1 MNLSALLQLPWR
13 ASQRSLRWL
22 AVFVLASCGAG
33 ALAIGL
39 LTNVAD
45 GWQGSL
51 ALFGLGL
58 FITWGFIYSCV
69 LLLAID
75 THLLRVPQVQR
86 RIVASLL
93 LHGLLTV
100 ALPLAV
106 LVSAGLPWSA
116 TAVALGLFGVFG
128 LLFALMPRYLA
139 IFIGIVP
146 SLLGL
151 VWKLLHLPGL
161 LEPQFVSWFGP
172 LLLALLLLV
181 AWRWQTL
188 LRRGGGQLRSW
199 SSPLVLQFRSR
210 SWGQWSNPG
219 DNRQLRQRP
228 QWLLAE
234 PSLQGVGPA
243 APQRTLRVVLGGWY
257 LPQTARSYAKQLGV
271 LLASASFPL
280 LVILAVDRHGRHA
293 HDFVRGALLGGLG
306 TFALLGGGLI
316 PLLSVQWLRRWWLR
330 DNAERQ
336 LLALLPGLGSPRN
349 VKHQLLRASLGMPLA
364 IHALLIVGG
373 AVAMWVWPHYA
384 ACIPMLLLVQVG
396 AAAVTVALLLS
407 LLGGRLSRTWQ
418 LGVPVG
424 VAAVLIV
431 CSVVLAAMAYGRQPV
446 AWALQW
452 SPVAVVAWLLFG
464 IALFLIG
471 RCGWRGLQQRP
482 HPFLPN

>member
-1 MNLSALLQLPWR
+1 VNLYALLQLPWR
-13 ASQRSLRWL
+13 AVHRSLRWL
-22 AVFVLASCGAG
+22 GVFVLASCGAG

-39 LTNVAD
+39 LANGAHH
-45 GWQGSL
+45 WQGSL

-58 FITWGFIYSCV
+58 FVAWGFFYSCV

-86 RIVASLL
+86 QIVASLL

-106 LVSAGLPWSA
+106 LVPAGMPWLA

-146 SLLGL
+146 SLLGR
-151 VWKLLHLPGL
+151 VWKVLHMPGL
-161 LEPQFVSWFGP
+161 LEPQFVSRFGP

-181 AWRWQTL
+181 AWRWHAL
-188 LRRGGGQLRSW
+188 LRSGGGQVRSW
-199 SSPLVLQFRSR
+199 SSPMVLQFRSG
-210 SWGQWSNPG
+210 SWGQWSNLG

-228 QWLLAE
+228 KWLLAE
-234 PSLQGVGPA
+234 PSLHGVGPA
-243 APQRTLRVVLGGWY
+243 ALCRTLRVALGGWY

-271 LLASASFPL
+271 LLASASLPL
-280 LVILAVDRHGRHA
+280 LVILVVDSQGRNA
-293 HDFVRGALLGGLG
+293 NDFIRGAMLG
-306 TFALLGGGLI
+306 ALSSLALMSGSLI

-336 LLALLPGLGSPRN
+336 LLALLPGLGEARS
-349 VKHQLLRASLGMPLA
+349 VKHQLLRVSLGMPLA

-373 AVAMWVWPHYA
+373 AVAMLVWPRYA
-384 ACIPMLLLVQVG
+384 EFMQILLLAQLG
-396 AAAVTVALLLS
+396 AAAVTVALLLG

-418 LGVPVG
+418 FGVPVG
-424 VAAVLIV
+424 VIAVLTV
-431 CSVVLAAMAYGRQPV
+431 CSMVLAAMAHGRQPV
-446 AWALQW
+446 AWVLQW
-452 SPVAVVAWLLFG
+452 SPVAVLAWLLFG

-471 RCGWRGLQQRP
+471 RRGWRGLQQRP